1 MKGVPDLITEYHN
14 EPIEAGEKKEN
25 DDKPVSHDLITG
37 LNLSIMNKKKH
48 MERSTNLFVMLL

>member
-1 MKGVPDLITEYHN
+1 MKSVPNLITEYHD

-37 LNLSIMNKKKH
+37 LNLSIMNMKKH
-48 MERSTNLFVMLL
+48 LRIYQLTSL